1 MAPSAR
7 IEEVECTDAA
17 TVKPNVNT
25 DELNVNL
32 IDLYSVGHTSVL
44 KQWKP
49 EKDEVP
55 FKQLLQLK
63 GPHGEI
69 VHVSALFNGGAM
81 VGAMCTSVFRAIKHR
96 LTGWGPSRKQIRMA
110 NGIIVSSEAVWKG
123 VMMLGGTEFEG
134 EFEVFDSKG
143 GWAFLFRKPLMRVAR
158 AIHNFETDIVKIRSK
173 SGTITLTNQING
185 EAAECAIALGV
196 SLTLDAKQWGTLKGG
211 PSGQNPPSRQVFGPQ
226 PKVINE
232 QVDKHEHVTEF
243 DPKDDIQPTVTCEE
257 QNQKVDIANSEMGH
271 MESIERNKKEV
282 GGADNTPAKEVPL
295 PPNITESPRQTDTP
309 TAQVNAPS
317 QTDKDK
323 ENTDG
328 EETDSTLAKEILIDV
343 VADRLSY
350 EKGDTNLYTSESG
363 NLAHIN
369 SVGTEADSIFTQHTN
384 PFKKERVAKILDEM
398 TLGDDL
404 TDEQQEITRSV
415 VKEFADCFA
424 LAMSEVNAIPGISHQ
439 LKIPEGMTFRTKIG
453 QRSMTPPQ
461 RKFLNKKV
469 DEMLAAGIVAP
480 IHPRDVHNIAPMV
493 LVKKVHEGNGVP
505 LDELKHCINDEC
517 VSHGMQSAFDMPPRP
532 EP

>member
-1 MAPSAR
+1 
-7 IEEVECTDAA
+7 
-17 TVKPNVNT
+17 
-25 DELNVNL
+25 
-32 IDLYSVGHTSVL
+32 
-44 KQWKP
+44 
-49 EKDEVP
+49 
-55 FKQLLQLK
+55 
-63 GPHGEI
+63 
-69 VHVSALFNGGAM
+69 
-81 VGAMCTSVFRAIKHR
+81 
-96 LTGWGPSRKQIRMA
+96 
-110 NGIIVSSEAVWKG
+110 
-123 VMMLGGTEFEG
+123 MLGGTEFEG

-143 GWAFLFRKPLMRVAR
+143 GWAFLFGKPLMRVAR
-158 AIHNFETDIVKIRSK
+158 AIHDFETDVVKIRSK
-173 SGTITLTNQING
+173 SGTITLTNQINE
-185 EAAECAIALGV
+185 EAAERAIALGV

-243 DPKDDIQPTVTCEE
+243 DPKDDIQPMATCEE
-257 QNQKVDIANSEMGH
+257 QNRKVNIANSEMGH
-271 MESIERNKKEV
+271 VESIERNEKV

-295 PPNITESPRQTDTP
+295 PPNTAESPCQTDTP

-369 SVGTEADSIFTQHTN
+369 SVGTEANSIFTRHTN

-398 TLGDDL
+398 ALGDDL
-404 TDEQQEITRSV
+404 TDEQWEVTRSV
-415 VKEFADCFA
+415 MKEFADCFA
-424 LAMSEVNAIPGISHQ
+424 LAMSEVNAVPGVSHQ

-480 IHPRDVHNIAPMV
+480 IHPRDVHNVAPTV
-493 LVKKVHEGNGVP
+493 LAQKVHEGNGIP
-505 LDELKHCINDEC
+505 LDELKHRINDEC

-532 EP
+532 EPREASVDATAPQKWRICQDFNNLNKVTQIAPMPQGDIRAKQLHLSGHRYIHIFDFAAGFYAIPIHPDSQPYIVFYVE